1 MKIRQKLDTKT
12 GRRRKLNK
20 VTLTTINI
28 SVESADKLMQ
38 LKYRRET
45 QDDLIKRIIAE
56 WEDLK
61 EYRLDMDLVL
71 RLKDKHI
78 LSLENEVRNLKT
90 SVLTI

>member
-1 MKIRQKLDTKT
+1 
-12 GRRRKLNK
+12 
-20 VTLTTINI
+20 
-28 SVESADKLMQ
+28 MQ

>member
-1 MKIRQKLDTKT
+1 M

-28 SVESADKLMQ
+28 SLETADKLMK

-45 QDDLIKRIIAE
+45 QDDLVKRLIEE

-61 EYRLDMDLVL
+61 EYRLDVDVVL
-71 RLKDKHI
+71 RLKDKQI
-78 LSLENEVRNLKT
+78 ESLQKEIEDIRLKAT